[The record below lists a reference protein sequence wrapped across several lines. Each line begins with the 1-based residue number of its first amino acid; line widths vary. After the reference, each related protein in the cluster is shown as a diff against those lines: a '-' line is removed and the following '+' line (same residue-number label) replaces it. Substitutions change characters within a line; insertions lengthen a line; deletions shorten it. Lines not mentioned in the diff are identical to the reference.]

1 MPISQLPIPFLTEWA
16 GLEGSKNDDRTPTYH
31 EVDSIEDFF
40 NIEEL
45 KTRLHSISWDF
56 TDEDT
61 SYLTHDVHPYPA
73 KFIPQIPGNLIA
85 NLSLRGDLVLDPFCG
100 SGTTAF
106 EAVRMGRRALCI
118 DANLVGILVGR
129 VKTSRLD
136 KLALQALR
144 ALHSALLSHL
154 SHSPKLPSKLVE
166 QVQQFVPPIPNIDK
180 WFSTESYGELALIRS
195 NIQGL
200 ESQTARDIACVAMSK
215 IVTRVSFQDSETR
228 YASKP
233 KKIEVGGT
241 IKMFL
246 NALEEV
252 VANVA
257 RSAPELTYGVARFE
271 CCDTR
276 NLPEERFPSESVDL
290 VVTSP
295 PYGNAN
301 DYHLYHRF
309 RLFWLGADPRL
320 LAGMEIGSHLRHQ
333 KESTGYSS
341 YRDELLLCTKQ
352 ISRLLRPGRFAV
364 FVIGDFLYD
373 HVEYS
378 GGETVASVG
387 QDAGLDMVTIINR
400 KVHGTK
406 RSFLPAGR
414 RLTQESV
421 VIMRK
426 PERRLLVNIQA
437 MPYRLWPYEDTLRV
451 REVEKLAATNAVTQD
466 NCLTVNI
473 DCRHYAPLRR
483 LAFSQSIKEAQGASE
498 KTWQTILENGIGLSE
513 ASKKDPKYVT
523 HGLHP
528 YKGKFYPQ
536 LAKSLINLASLH
548 DGARILDPFC
558 GSGTTLLEGYLN
570 GLASYGCDLNPLAAK
585 IARAKVGILELN
597 PTLVTESF
605 DTLIEKL
612 KGVPSELPKEIDQV
626 APQAVDE
633 ILSWFPQPVVWKLNW
648 VLRAIRSVSAGV
660 LQDFLEVILSSII
673 RDVSQQEPDDLRVRR
688 RKQPIQDAD
697 VLGLFHQ
704 RLATMYDRLVSF
716 WSIRGYSPYRF
727 WRPTAMAADARH
739 RSSFE
744 AMGVE
749 RDSIDFVLTSPPYAT
764 ALPYIDTDRLSLLV
778 LLGMTAT
785 DRRPLEQ
792 HLTGSREITA
802 SERVLFEAE
811 LSRDNGLPENLLTF
825 LRELHTTISQ
835 ADVGFRRKN
844 MPALLLRFFLDMKQV
859 LGNVYWAM
867 KQNSLATVVLGD
879 NVTNVDG
886 HPIVIPTTKLVE
898 SLGKSIGLELLEEI
912 PITVTTED
920 LFHIKNA
927 IKRNLVLVFRKS

>member
-1 MPISQLPIPFLTEWA
+1 MPLSQLPIPFLTEWTA
-16 GLEGSKNDDRTPTYH
+16 LEGSRSDGHMPIYH
-31 EVDSIEDFF
+31 EVNSIADLLD
-40 NIEEL
+40 IEGQ
-45 KTRLHSISWDF
+45 KARLHSMNWDF

-73 KFIPQIPGNLIA
+73 KFIPQIPGHLIA

-118 DANLVGILVGR
+118 DANLIGILVGR
-129 VKTSRLD
+129 AKTSRLD
-136 KLALQALR
+136 KSALQSLR
-144 ALHSALLSHL
+144 ALHSTLLSHL
-154 SHSPKLPSKLVE
+154 SHLPKSAADLLD

-180 WFSTESYGELALIRS
+180 WFSIESRSELALIRS
-195 NIQGL
+195 NIQWL
-200 ESQTARDIACVAMSK
+200 DSQTARDIAYVAMSK

-228 YASKP
+228 YASNP
-233 KKIEVGGT
+233 KKIEVGET
-241 IKMFL
+241 IRAFL

-252 VANVA
+252 VTDVV

-271 CCDTR
+271 CRDTR
-276 NLPEERFPSESVDL
+276 NLPEEEYPSESVDL
-290 VVTSP
+290 VITSP

-352 ISRLLRPGRFAV
+352 ISRLLRPGRFAA
-364 FVIGDFLYD
+364 FVIGDFLYKGI
-373 HVEYS
+373 EYS
-378 GGETVASVG
+378 GRETVASVG
-387 QDAGLDMVTIINR
+387 QDAGLGMVTTIER
-400 KVHGTK
+400 KVHGTR
-406 RSFLPAGR
+406 RSFVSAGR

-426 PERRLLVNIQA
+426 PERRLMINIEA
-437 MPYRLWPYEDTLRV
+437 MPYRLWPYEDKLRV
-451 REVEKLAATNAVTQD
+451 REVEKLASTHPVAED
-466 NCLTVNI
+466 NYLSVDV
-473 DCRHYAPLRR
+473 DCRHYTPLRR
-483 LAFSQSIKEAQGASE
+483 LAFSQSMKEAQGARE
-498 KTWQTILENGIGLSE
+498 KTWQTILENGTGLSE
-513 ASKKDPKYVT
+513 ASRKDPKYVT
-523 HGLHP
+523 HGLHQ

-536 LAKSLINLASLH
+536 LAKSLINLAGLQ
-548 DGARILDPFC
+548 DGERILDPFC

-570 GLASYGCDLNPLAAK
+570 GLVSYGCDLNPLAAK

-597 PTLVTESF
+597 PELITESIETLV
-605 DTLIEKL
+605 EKL
-612 KGVPSELPKEIDQV
+612 KAAPSHLPKDTDQFGSE
-626 APQAVDE
+626 AFDE

-648 VLRAIRSVSAGV
+648 VLRAIRSVSAGI

-673 RDVSQQEPDDLRVRR
+673 RDVSQQEPDDLRIRR
-688 RKQPIQDAD
+688 RKQTIEDAD
-697 VLGLFHQ
+697 VLGLLLQ
-704 RLATMYDRLVSF
+704 RLEIMHERLVSF

-727 WRPTAMAADARH
+727 WKSTVMAADARE

-744 AMGVE
+744 MMGLGPG
-749 RDSIDFVLTSPPYAT
+749 SIDLVLTSPPYAT

-802 SERVLFEAE
+802 SERALFEAE
-811 LSRDNGLPENLLTF
+811 LSRDNSLPASVSAF
-825 LRELHTTISQ
+825 LRDLYVVIAQ

-844 MPALLLRFFLDMKQV
+844 MPALLLRFFLDMKQI
-859 LGNVYWAM
+859 LENVYWAM
-867 KQNSLATVVLGD
+867 KANALATVVLGD
-879 NVTNVDG
+879 NTTNINGRMV
-886 HPIVIPTTKLVE
+886 VIPTTRLVKDIAS
-898 SLGKSIGLELLEEI
+898 SLNLELTEEI

-927 IKRNLVLVFRKS
+927 IKRNSVLLFRKV

>member
-1 MPISQLPIPFLTEWA
+1 MQISQLPIPFLAEWV
-16 GLEGSKNDDRTPTYH
+16 GLEGSKSDGRLPAYR
-31 EVDSIEDFF
+31 EVDSVTHLF

-45 KTRLHSISWDF
+45 KTRLHSINWDF
-56 TDEDT
+56 TNEDT
-61 SYLTHDVHPYPA
+61 SYLTHDVHPYPS
-73 KFIPQIPGNLIA
+73 KFIPQIPGHLIA

-118 DANLVGILVGR
+118 DANLVGILVGQ

-136 KLALQALR
+136 KPALQALR
-144 ALHSALLSHL
+144 ALHSTLLLHLSHL
-154 SHSPKLPSKLVE
+154 PKLPEKLVE

-180 WFSTESYGELALIRS
+180 WFSIESRGELALIRS
-195 NIQGL
+195 SIQGL
-200 ESQTARDIACVAMSK
+200 ESKTAKDIACVAMSK

-233 KKIEVGGT
+233 KKIEVGET

-252 VANVA
+252 VSDVA

-276 NLPEERFPSESVDL
+276 NLPEEEFPSESVDL

-309 RLFWLGADPRL
+309 RLFWLGVDPRL

-341 YRDELLLCTKQ
+341 YRDELLSCTKQ
-352 ISRLLRPGRFAV
+352 ISRLLRPGRFAA

-373 HVEYS
+373 GVEYS

-387 QDAGLDMVTIINR
+387 QDAGLDVVTMINR

-426 PERRLLVNIQA
+426 PERQLLINIHA
-437 MPYRLWPYEDTLRV
+437 MPYRLWPYEDTLRM
-451 REVEKLAATNAVTQD
+451 REIEKLAATNAVTKD
-466 NCLTVNI
+466 NHLAVSV

-483 LAFSQSIKEAQGASE
+483 LAFSHSIKEEQGAPE
-498 KTWQTILENGIGLSE
+498 KTWQAILENGIGLSE
-513 ASKKDPKYVT
+513 ASRKDPKYVT
-523 HGLHP
+523 HGLHQ

-536 LAKSLINLASLH
+536 LAKSLINLAGLQ

-597 PTLVTESF
+597 PALVTESI
-605 DTLIEKL
+605 DTLVEKL
-612 KGVPSELPKEIDQV
+612 KGVPSELPIETNQFAI
-626 APQAVDE
+626 QAIDE

-648 VLRAIRSVSAGV
+648 VLRAIRSVSAGI
-660 LQDFLEVILSSII
+660 LQDFLEVILSDII
-673 RDVSQQEPDDLRVRR
+673 REVSQQEPDDLRIRR

-697 VLGLFHQ
+697 ALGLFYQ
-704 RLATMYDRLVSF
+704 RLMTMYDRLVSF

-727 WRPTAMAADARH
+727 WKPTTIAADARQ
-739 RSSFE
+739 RASFE
-744 AMGVE
+744 AMGVG

-764 ALPYIDTDRLSLLV
+764 ALPYIDTDRLSLLI

-792 HLTGSREITA
+792 HLTGSREITV
-802 SERVLFEAE
+802 SERMLFEAE
-811 LSRDNGLPENLLTF
+811 LNRDNGLPGNVLTF
-825 LRELHTTISQ
+825 LRDLYTTIAQ

-844 MPALLLRFFLDMKQV
+844 MPALLLRFFLDMKKV
-859 LGNVYWAM
+859 LENVYWAM
-867 KQNSLATVVLGD
+867 KPHTLAIVVLGD
-879 NVTNVDG
+879 NTTNVNG
-886 HPIVIPTTKLVE
+886 RPVVIPTTKLVE
-898 SLGKSIGLELLEEI
+898 DLARSVGLELLEEI

-927 IKRNLVLVFRKS
+927 IKHNLVLVFHKV